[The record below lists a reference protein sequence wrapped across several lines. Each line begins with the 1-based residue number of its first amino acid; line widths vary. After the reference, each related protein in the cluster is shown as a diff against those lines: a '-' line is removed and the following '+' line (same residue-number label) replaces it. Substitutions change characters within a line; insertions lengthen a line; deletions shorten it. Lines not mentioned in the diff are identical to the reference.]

1 MSVLSSL
8 RIAVLAA
15 TAALI
20 AAGAQAGPMPTNVAA
35 MKSMVDKTTTEVR
48 WGGGWRGG
56 GWGYRGGFGYRGWGY
71 RGLGYGVAAG
81 ALVGGAIA
89 SRGYY
94 GGYGGYGISSAY
106 GGFGGYYSY
115 AASTITT
122 PGYYTT
128 DNKYFLEAKMFDL
141 KTDELLLS
149 IQSKADNPSGLE
161 KSSKLYTQTLMDEI
175 KLLNLNRK

>member
-71 RGLGYGVAAG
+71 RGLGYGLAAG

-89 SRGYY
+89 SSAYYGGGYY
-94 GGYGGYGISSAY
+94 GDSYAAAPYGYGGGYGYGY
-106 GGFGGYYSY
+106 GGGSYCPPYGGY
-115 AASTITT
+115 AR
-122 PGYYTT
+122 YY
-128 DNKYFLEAKMFDL
+128 
-141 KTDELLLS
+141 
-149 IQSKADNPSGLE
+149 GW
-161 KSSKLYTQTLMDEI
+161 
-175 KLLNLNRK
+175 